1 MLPRQASRFSRLIYH
16 HDAKKCKRKR
26 KNGKR
31 KRKVSGVTLAT
42 TGVTP
47 ERVPQAYRHKQ
58 VPGMDATV
66 PGALEN
72 AIRSL
77 RRTGLEVIFSPTL
90 GKLAVALLEVGGE
103 HVNVFND
110 QPLTI

>member
-1 MLPRQASRFSRLIYH
+1 
-16 HDAKKCKRKR
+16 
-26 KNGKR
+26 
-31 KRKVSGVTLAT
+31 
-42 TGVTP
+42 
-47 ERVPQAYRHKQ
+47 
-58 VPGMDATV
+58 MDATV